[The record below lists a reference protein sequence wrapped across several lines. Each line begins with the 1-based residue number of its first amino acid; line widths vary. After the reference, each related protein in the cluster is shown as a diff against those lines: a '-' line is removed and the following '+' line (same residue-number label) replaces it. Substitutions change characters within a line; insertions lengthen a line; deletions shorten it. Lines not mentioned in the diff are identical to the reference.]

1 MGECRNCGSMET
13 KDLGFIGEVAP
24 FFLKRV
30 LNLQY
35 GLAPTGHPIKRAL
48 QRLGVVSK
56 LFQKI
61 YAKSVLVEMQ
71 ICESCS
77 FIQTKRPFPE
87 DAIGNLYA
95 DYRSDTYNRER
106 IQCEPEY
113 ASIAPY
119 VGGSPQEVQTR
130 KTGLTEWLKG
140 KLNVES
146 NFSMLDYG
154 GANGIFLPDLPGH
167 KYVFEISDIAPADG
181 ITRLKNESELGFY
194 SYIQLAH
201 VLEHVPF
208 PLALAKK
215 AVSFLGNYGH
225 LYVEVPQELSDDL
238 RTRVARQGKT
248 IRLPIHEH
256 INQYCLSSVT
266 ELLRST
272 GLSPI
277 AVQCELVDLGWNK
290 GTIIRALGRK
300 C

>member
-1 MGECRNCGSMET
+1 MGDCRNCGSRET
-13 KDLGFIGEVAP
+13 TDLGFIGEVAP

-30 LNLQY
+30 LNLEY
-35 GLAPTGHPIKRAL
+35 GVAPTGHPIKGAL
-48 QRLGVVSK
+48 QRLGIVSK
-56 LFQKI
+56 IFERI

-77 FIQTKRPFPE
+77 FIQTKKPFPE

-106 IQCEPEY
+106 IQYEPEY
-113 ASIAPY
+113 ASIAHY
-119 VGGSPQEVQTR
+119 VGGSPHEVQTR
-130 KTGLTEWLKG
+130 KAGLTEWLKG
-140 KLNVES
+140 KLHPEAD
-146 NFSMLDYG
+146 FSMLDYG
-154 GANGIFLPDLPGH
+154 GADGTFLPDLPGR
-167 KYVFEISDIAPADG
+167 KYVFDISSVAPATG
-181 ITRLKNESELGFY
+181 IAKVKNESELGSY

-215 AVSFLGNYGH
+215 AASFLADYGY
-225 LYVEVPQELSDDL
+225 LYIEVPQEVSDDL
-238 RTRVARQGKT
+238 RTRVARQEKT

-256 INQYCLSSVT
+256 INQYCVSSVSAVV
-266 ELLRST
+266 RAM
-272 GLSPI
+272 GLSAM
-277 AVQCELVDLGWNK
+277 AVECELVDLGWNK

>member
-1 MGECRNCGSMET
+1 VGECRNCGGRET

-30 LNLQY
+30 LNLEY
-35 GLAPTGHPIKRAL
+35 GVAPTGHPIKRVL
-48 QRLGVVSK
+48 RRVGIVSK
-56 LFQKI
+56 VFEKL
-61 YAKSVLVEMQ
+61 YAKSVLVQMQ

-106 IQCEPEY
+106 IQYEPEY
-113 ASIAPY
+113 ASIAPC
-119 VGGSPQEVQTR
+119 VGGSLQEVQTR
-130 KTGLTEWLKG
+130 KAGLTEWLKG
-140 KLNVES
+140 KLTVET

-167 KYVFEISDIAPADG
+167 KYVFEISDIAPAEG
-181 ITRLKNESELGFY
+181 VTRLKNESELGSY

-215 AVSFLGNYGH
+215 AASFLRDSGH
-225 LYVEVPQELSDDL
+225 LYVEVPQEVSDDL
-238 RTRVARQGKT
+238 RIRVARQGKS

-256 INQYCLSSVT
+256 INQYCQSSVT
-266 ELLRST
+266 ELLHST

-277 AVQCELVDLGWNK
+277 AVQRDVVDLGWSR

-300 C
+300 R

>member
-1 MGECRNCGSMET
+1 M
-13 KDLGFIGEVAP
+13 
-24 FFLKRV
+24 
-30 LNLQY
+30 LNLEY
-35 GLAPTGHPIKRAL
+35 GVAPTGHPLKRAL
-48 QRLGVVSK
+48 RRVGIVSK
-56 LFQKI
+56 VFEKI
-61 YAKSVLVEMQ
+61 YAKSVLVQMQ

-106 IQCEPEY
+106 IQYEPEY
-113 ASIAPY
+113 ASIPPC
-119 VGGSPQEVQTR
+119 VGGSLQEVQTR
-130 KTGLTEWLKG
+130 KAGLTEWLKG
-140 KLNVES
+140 KVNVEA

-167 KYVFEISDIAPADG
+167 KYVFEISDIAPAEG
-181 ITRLKNESELGFY
+181 VTRLKNELELGSY

-215 AVSFLGNYGH
+215 AASFLRDSGH
-225 LYVEVPQELSDDL
+225 LYVEVPQELSEDL
-238 RTRVARQGKT
+238 WTRIAGEDRT

-256 INQYCLSSVT
+256 INQYCQSSVT
-266 ELLRST
+266 ELLHST

-277 AVQCELVDLGWNK
+277 AVQRDVVDLGWSTS
-290 GTIIRALGRK
+290 TIIRALGRK
-300 C
+300 H

>member
-1 MGECRNCGSMET
+1 MGECRNCGRGET
-13 KDLGFIGEVAP
+13 TDLGCIGEVAP

-30 LNLQY
+30 LNLEY
-35 GLAPTGHPIKRAL
+35 GFAPTGHPIKRAL
-48 QRLGVVSK
+48 QRLPIVSTV
-56 LFQKI
+56 FQRI

-71 ICESCS
+71 ICEFCS
-77 FIQTKRPFPE
+77 FIQTKIPFAE

-113 ASIAPY
+113 ASIAPH
-119 VGGSPQEVQTR
+119 VGSSRQEIQTR
-130 KTGLTEWLKG
+130 KAGLTEWLNRM
-140 KLNVES
+140 LNPETD
-146 NFSMLDYG
+146 FSMLDYG
-154 GANGIFLPDLPGH
+154 GANGIFLPDLAGQ
-167 KYVFEISDIAPADG
+167 KYVFDISDVAPASG
-181 ITRLKNESELGFY
+181 ITKLRNQSELGFY

-215 AVSFLGNYGH
+215 VVSFLRDSGH
-225 LYVEVPQELSDDL
+225 LYVEVPQELSNDL
-238 RTRVARQGKT
+238 RNRIAGHDRT

-256 INQYCLSSVT
+256 INQYCQNSVT
-266 ELLRST
+266 ELLKSI

-277 AVQCELVDLGWNK
+277 AVECELVNLGWNNC
-290 GTIIRALGRK
+290 TIIRALGRK